1 MVLTQIMTWL
11 LIIFGWLIVNHQNNI
26 REKRKE
32 IRGTLDKMQLFL
44 DEIET
49 QAIQYHTNQATN
61 ELAFQLKR
69 NLNKKLR
76 DKLDI
81 LKIRSLDVKTSYSL
95 LFKFRQAV
103 TLKNFDTSKYE
114 VQTINDDLIKN
125 ILLTKDNL
133 SQEFEKSF
141 AKRYP

>member
-11 LIIFGWLIVNHQNNI
+11 LIIFGWLIVNHKNNI

-114 VQTINDDLIKN
+114 VQTINDDLI
-125 ILLTKDNL
+125 
-133 SQEFEKSF
+133 
-141 AKRYP
+141 